1 MTYVDA
7 ESRVELL
14 RSRGVG
20 LENSTSGDEDESERD
35 PEATVG

>member
-7 ESRVELL
+7 ESRVKLL
-14 RSRGVG
+14 GVG
-20 LENSTSGDEDESERD
+20 SVGIENSTSGDEDESERD